1 MDTSNG
7 IECQSGCT
15 THPFSSSES
24 SVNLQKLK
32 FAETFVFNY
41 FVDFI
46 IYSRTY
52 QEHLPYL
59 KQPFEMVKDKDTK
72 LKLSECQFDKKT
84 IIYLGFQ
91 ISKNEVKALKRNVEA
106 IENVMLRG
114 DGGYRR

>member
-1 MDTSNG
+1 
-7 IECQSGCT
+7 
-15 THPFSSSES
+15 
-24 SVNLQKLK
+24 
-32 FAETFVFNY
+32 
-41 FVDFI
+41 
-46 IYSRTY
+46 
-52 QEHLPYL
+52 
-59 KQPFEMVKDKDTK
+59 MVKDKDTK